1 MSTVLEGWRN
11 TLDKVP
17 AEVKPYFQF
26 QDNITAQNGLLFKGE
41 HLIVSTKL
49 RKEWWKRSV
58 CPILISRVVF
68 DEQPGMNAEFKIPS
82 HQGLGKRSVRI
93 SSYLTSATTWSLWS
107 TTLLSLRWV
116 SSIRQIPELLLR
128 SWKCSLGNTEFRRS
142 ILTMDCN
149 MLLQSL
155 QSLQVLALSKYY
167 YLSTESTK
175 LQKGWVKVSEN
186 IMRKEVHAKF
196 DPYLTL
202 RKLVHPQCKSCSAG
216 EDTISYHCQ
225 VNN

>member
-68 DEQPGMNAEFKIPS
+68 DEQPGMNAEFKDFILKCNICSSYKPAQPQELLMPYEIPS
-82 HQGLGKRSVRI
+82 RPWQKVGTDLILFDQRHYLITVEYYSSFFEVGK
-93 SSYLTSATTWSLWS
+93 LNTTDSR
-107 TTLLSLRWV
+107 TV
-116 SSIRQIPELLLR
+116 IE
-128 SWKCSLGNTEFRRS
+128 
-142 ILTMDCN
+142 
-149 MLLQSL
+149 
-155 QSLQVLALSKYY
+155 
-167 YLSTESTK
+167 K
-175 LQKGWVKVSEN
+175 LK
-186 IMRKEVHAKF
+186 M
-196 DPYLTL
+196 
-202 RKLVHPQCKSCSAG
+202 
-216 EDTISYHCQ
+216 
-225 VNN
+225 

>member
-68 DEQPGMNAEFKIPS
+68 DEQPGMNAEFKDFILKCNIYSSYKPAQPQELLMPYEIPS
-82 HQGLGKRSVRI
+82 RPWQKVGTDLILFDQRHYLITVEYYSSFFEVGK
-93 SSYLTSATTWSLWS
+93 LNTTDSR
-107 TTLLSLRWV
+107 TV
-116 SSIRQIPELLLR
+116 IE
-128 SWKCSLGNTEFRRS
+128 
-142 ILTMDCN
+142 
-149 MLLQSL
+149 
-155 QSLQVLALSKYY
+155 
-167 YLSTESTK
+167 K
-175 LQKGWVKVSEN
+175 LK
-186 IMRKEVHAKF
+186 M
-196 DPYLTL
+196 
-202 RKLVHPQCKSCSAG
+202 
-216 EDTISYHCQ
+216 
-225 VNN
+225 

>member
-1 MSTVLEGWRN
+1 MLNLKISFSNVISAVRTSQHSLKNCW
-11 TLDKVP
+11 
-17 AEVKPYFQF
+17 
-26 QDNITAQNGLLFKGE
+26 
-41 HLIVSTKL
+41 
-49 RKEWWKRSV
+49 
-58 CPILISRVVF
+58 CP
-68 DEQPGMNAEFKIPS
+68 MKS

-128 SWKCSLGNTEFRRS
+128 SWKCSLGNMEFRRS